1 MPSRGAGSI
10 VHPTLL
16 GCRRPCQTG
25 RVLIDGLA
33 ATAER
38 VASTRSRLAKVD
50 ALAALLSALEPGE
63 ILPAVG
69 FLTAKPRQG
78 RLGVGWR
85 GLTRCDGRAGGLSR
99 RSRSRVHV
107 YSTLF
112 RRESRCS
119 PAERAVSGALHSG
132 LTASGSF
139 GSHAHQDMRYRA
151 GRASVVDVRDVV
163 RLADGR
169 NRRRGQFACTV
180 PRLRTGAPRPILPLR
195 EWPQWP
201 ATDQHVALRGP
212 SVPNPSV
219 HRLSR

>member
-85 GLTRCDGRAGGLSR
+85 GLTGAMGEPADCRNVHDFAYTSIQHSCVGTADARLPSGRFLEPS
-99 RSRSRVHV
+99 
-107 YSTLF
+107 
-112 RRESRCS
+112 
-119 PAERAVSGALHSG
+119 
-132 LTASGSF
+132 
-139 GSHAHQDMRYRA
+139 
-151 GRASVVDVRDVV
+151 
-163 RLADGR
+163 
-169 NRRRGQFACTV
+169 
-180 PRLRTGAPRPILPLR
+180 TGA
-195 EWPQWP
+195 
-201 ATDQHVALRGP
+201 
-212 SVPNPSV
+212 
-219 HRLSR
+219 